1 MAKHIRKYFSSV
13 FPQNLLFLASV
24 WTGCLLGPDACRHL
38 WPRPWDFSSI
48 LPFCWILCLSFSV
61 FPLSL
66 SLSLFGTI
74 HIPLASGEKVQNRS
88 VFESCMSGTDSTS
101 GNRIL
106 GWKSFSLGILLV
118 LLHSLSAFTASV
130 QIWHAFMN
138 PVSLYVT
145 CLYFLDAFIGTFY
158 FLKFHDENLKI
169 RKWIISSKMVMVSNK
184 LLW

>member
-1 MAKHIRKYFSSV
+1 MQVSQVWSLVGELRSHMLCSQKKKIKNNVWLLWKKLNKHGKTI
-13 FPQNLLFLASV
+13 P
-24 WTGCLLGPDACRHL
+24 
-38 WPRPWDFSSI
+38 
-48 LPFCWILCLSFSV
+48 
-61 FPLSL
+61 
-66 SLSLFGTI
+66 LFGTI